1 VNTGVRLGHRLAAVP
16 VVLGMLLLAVPA
28 FAQSSAEAILRD
40 ARLAPDGETR
50 LLVGVE
56 GLEGTT
62 LDDDAFRV
70 LEDGQEI
77 EGLEVDPLSEIEETP
92 IVVALVFDISGSVRP
107 VFEQIQAAAISFVR
121 DVTEQGVEVA
131 LIPFS
136 SVIEVAVP
144 PTSDTATL
152 EEGIMALAPGGAT
165 PLYDAV
171 VTSTEVLGDALA
183 GRDGIAQIVVFSDG
197 GDTNSENTLGDTI
210 AAAQEVEAPITSVA
224 WETDDLDPE
233 ALAAMASATGGTVVA
248 SEDAGDIE
256 GLFQSVAADI
266 TSQYVIR
273 YSSDILEPTELP
285 VSVIVSTPDN
295 GELRVDSTAINA
307 RTAAAQAPTPPPP
320 SELSGPRVALLGTTA
335 GLWLGLLAAFLAVL
349 ALLWIILVSSRQTAG
364 ARSLERGLRAF
375 GRGGQRSNDD
385 LALPTSKITER
396 AVDLV
401 GRVPKPKGFDERLQA
416 QLDRAA
422 WMIRSN
428 EFLVMCI
435 AAGSLGAL
443 ILGAITQNLLGVLP
457 GALLGGLIP
466 VLVMKVRISK
476 RQAAFVDQ
484 LPGTLQL
491 LAGSLRAGYGLLQ
504 ALDAVVKEADEPTS
518 QEFARVLTEVRLG
531 MPLDES
537 LEGMAQRLDSE
548 DFHWVVLAIGIQR
561 EVGGNLAELL
571 TTVAK
576 TMRDRATLRR
586 QIRVLSAE
594 GRVSAWVVAVM
605 PFFVAAALSL
615 LNPGYLAEL
624 FTRIEGIVMVVMGL
638 ILLLLGGLWL
648 RKIVDIEV

>member
-1 VNTGVRLGHRLAAVP
+1 VSTVGLHRRLTAAVLA
-16 VVLGMLLLAVPA
+16 LGLLLVAVPA
-28 FAQSSAEAILRD
+28 LAQGSPEVVLRD
-40 ARLAPDGETR
+40 ARLAADGATR

-62 LDDDAFRV
+62 LDDNAFRV

-77 EGLEVDPLSEIEETP
+77 DGLEVDPLSEFEETP
-92 IVVALVFDISGSVRP
+92 VVVALVFDISGSVRP

-121 DVTEQGVEVA
+121 DVTDQGVEVA

-136 SVIEVAVP
+136 SVIEVAVE
-144 PTSDTATL
+144 PTSDAATL
-152 EEGIMALAPGGAT
+152 EAGIMALSPGGET

-171 VTSTEVLGDALA
+171 VTSTEVLEDALT

-197 GDTNSENTLGDTI
+197 GDTNSENTLGDVI
-210 AAAQEVEAPITSVA
+210 AAAQAIDAPITSVA
-224 WETDDLDPE
+224 WETDDLDPD
-233 ALAAMASATGGTVVA
+233 ALASMADATGGTVVA
-248 SEDAGDIE
+248 SEDAGEIE
-256 GLFQSVAADI
+256 GLFQTVAADI

-285 VSVIVSTPDN
+285 VTVIVATPDG
-295 GELRVDSTAINA
+295 GEVRVDSTAINA
-307 RTAAAQAPTPPPP
+307 RTAAAQAPTPPAP
-320 SELSGPRVALLGTTA
+320 SDLSGPRVAFLGTTA
-335 GLWLGLLAAFLAVL
+335 GLWLGLLAAFLAAL
-349 ALLWIILVSSRQTAG
+349 ALLWIILVSTRRTVG
-364 ARSLERGLRAF
+364 ARSLERGLHAF
-375 GRGGQRSNDD
+375 GRGAKRSEED
-385 LALPTSKITER
+385 LTLPTSKITER
-396 AVDLV
+396 AIDLV

-422 WMIRSN
+422 WLIRSN

-435 AAGSLGAL
+435 AAGLLGAL
-443 ILGAITQNLLGVLP
+443 LLGGATQNLLGAAP
-457 GALLGGLIP
+457 GALFGGVVP
-466 VLVMKVRISK
+466 VLVMKIRISK

-491 LAGSLRAGYGLLQ
+491 LSGSLRAGYGLLQ
-504 ALDAVVKEADEPTS
+504 ALDSVVKEADEPTS

-537 LEGMAQRLDSE
+537 LESMAQRLDSE

-571 TTVAK
+571 STVAK
-576 TMRDRATLRR
+576 TMRNRAALRR

-594 GRVSAWVVAVM
+594 GRISAWVVAVM
-605 PFFVAAALSL
+605 PFFVGFALFL
-615 LNPGYLAEL
+615 LNPEYLLEL
-624 FTRIEGIVMVVMGL
+624 FTRIEGLVMIGMGV
-638 ILLLLGGLWL
+638 ILLILGGLWL

>member
-1 VNTGVRLGHRLAAVP
+1 VNAGIGLGHRLAAVP

-40 ARLAPDGETR
+40 ARLAPDGATR

-77 EGLEVDPLSEIEETP
+77 EGLEVDPLSDFEETP
-92 IVVALVFDISGSVRP
+92 VVVALVFDISGSVRP

-144 PTSDTATL
+144 PTSDTAAL

-171 VTSTEVLGDALA
+171 VTSTEVLGDALT

-210 AAAQEVEAPITSVA
+210 AAAQAVEAPITSVA

-248 SEDAGDIE
+248 SEDAGEIE

-285 VSVIVSTPDN
+285 VSVIVSTPNN

-307 RTAAAQAPTPPPP
+307 RTAAALAPTPPPP
-320 SELSGPRVALLGTTA
+320 SDLSGPRVAFLGTTA

-349 ALLWIILVSSRQTAG
+349 ALLWIILVSSRRTAG
-364 ARSLERGLRAF
+364 ARSLERGLRTF
-375 GRGGQRSNDD
+375 GRGGKRADDD
-385 LALPTSKITER
+385 LTLPTNRITER
-396 AVDLV
+396 AIDLV
-401 GRVPKPKGFDERLQA
+401 GRVPKPQGFDERLQA

-422 WMIRSN
+422 WLIRSN

-435 AAGSLGAL
+435 AAGLLGAL
-443 ILGAITQNLLGVLP
+443 SLGGIAQNLLGALG
-457 GALLGGLIP
+457 GALLGGMVP
-466 VLVMKVRISK
+466 VLIMKIRISK
-476 RQAAFVDQ
+476 RQAAFIDQ

-491 LAGSLRAGYGLLQ
+491 LSGSLRAGYGLLQ

-576 TMRDRATLRR
+576 TMRNRAALRR

-594 GRVSAWVVAVM
+594 GRISAWVVAVM
-605 PFFVAAALSL
+605 PFFVAFALSL

-624 FTRIEGIVMVVMGL
+624 FTRIEGIVMVVIGL

-648 RKIVDIEV
+648 RKIVNIEV

>member
-1 VNTGVRLGHRLAAVP
+1 VSIVGLRHRLTAV
-16 VVLGMLLLAVPA
+16 VVALGLLLVAVPA
-28 FAQSSAEAILRD
+28 LAQASPEVVLRD
-40 ARLAPDGETR
+40 ARLAPDGATR

-62 LDDDAFRV
+62 LESDAFRV

-77 EGLEVDPLSEIEETP
+77 DGLEVDPLSEFEETP
-92 IVVALVFDISGSVRP
+92 VVVALTFDISGSVRP

-121 DVTEQGVEVA
+121 DVTDQGVEVA

-136 SVIEVAVP
+136 SVIEVAVE
-144 PTSDTATL
+144 PTTDAAAL
-152 EEGIMALAPGGAT
+152 EAGIMALSPGGAT

-171 VTSTEVLGDALA
+171 VTSTEVLEDALT

-197 GDTNSENTLGDTI
+197 GDTNSENTLGDVI
-210 AAAQEVEAPITSVA
+210 AAAQAIDAPITSVA
-224 WETDDLDPE
+224 WETEDLDPE
-233 ALAAMASATGGTVVA
+233 ALASMASATGGTVVA
-248 SEDAGDIE
+248 SEDAGEIE
-256 GLFQSVAADI
+256 GLFQTVAADI

-285 VSVIVSTPDN
+285 VTVIVVTPDG
-295 GELRVDSTAINA
+295 GEARVDSTAINA
-307 RTAAAQAPTPPPP
+307 RTAAAQAPTPPAP
-320 SELSGPRVALLGTTA
+320 SDLSGPRLPFLGTTA
-335 GLWLGLLAAFLAVL
+335 GLWFGLMAAFLAVL
-349 ALLWIILVSSRQTAG
+349 VLLWTILVSSRRTAG
-364 ARSLERGLRAF
+364 ARSLERGLRTV
-375 GRGGQRSNDD
+375 GRGGKRGDDD
-385 LALPTSKITER
+385 LALPTMKVTER
-396 AVDLV
+396 AIDLV
-401 GRVPKPKGFDERLQA
+401 GRVPKPKGFDQRLQG

-435 AAGSLGAL
+435 AAGALGAL
-443 ILGAITQNLLGVLP
+443 ILGGITQNLLGAVP
-457 GALLGGLIP
+457 GALLGGLVP
-466 VLVMKVRISK
+466 VLIMKVRISK
-476 RQAAFVDQ
+476 RQAAFVEQ

-491 LAGSLRAGYGLLQ
+491 LSGSMRAGYGLLQ
-504 ALDAVVKEADEPTS
+504 ALDAVVKEADQPTS

-594 GRVSAWVVAVM
+594 GRISGWIIATM
-605 PFFVAAALSL
+605 PFFVAFALSL

-624 FTRIEGIVMVVMGL
+624 FTRFEGIVMVVMGL
-638 ILLLLGGLWL
+638 ILLLLGALWL

>member
-1 VNTGVRLGHRLAAVP
+1 
-16 VVLGMLLLAVPA
+16 
-28 FAQSSAEAILRD
+28 
-40 ARLAPDGETR
+40 
-50 LLVGVE
+50 
-56 GLEGTT
+56 
-62 LDDDAFRV
+62 
-70 LEDGQEI
+70 
-77 EGLEVDPLSEIEETP
+77 
-92 IVVALVFDISGSVRP
+92 
-107 VFEQIQAAAISFVR
+107 
-121 DVTEQGVEVA
+121 
-131 LIPFS
+131 
-136 SVIEVAVP
+136 
-144 PTSDTATL
+144 
-152 EEGIMALAPGGAT
+152 
-165 PLYDAV
+165 
-171 VTSTEVLGDALA
+171 
-183 GRDGIAQIVVFSDG
+183 
-197 GDTNSENTLGDTI
+197 
-210 AAAQEVEAPITSVA
+210 
-224 WETDDLDPE
+224 
-233 ALAAMASATGGTVVA
+233 
-248 SEDAGDIE
+248 
-256 GLFQSVAADI
+256 
-266 TSQYVIR
+266 
-273 YSSDILEPTELP
+273 
-285 VSVIVSTPDN
+285 
-295 GELRVDSTAINA
+295 
-307 RTAAAQAPTPPPP
+307 
-320 SELSGPRVALLGTTA
+320 
-335 GLWLGLLAAFLAVL
+335 
-349 ALLWIILVSSRQTAG
+349 
-364 ARSLERGLRAF
+364 
-375 GRGGQRSNDD
+375 
-385 LALPTSKITER
+385 
-396 AVDLV
+396 
-401 GRVPKPKGFDERLQA
+401 
-416 QLDRAA
+416 
-422 WMIRSN
+422 
-428 EFLVMCI
+428 
-435 AAGSLGAL
+435 
-443 ILGAITQNLLGVLP
+443 
-457 GALLGGLIP
+457 LGGLIP